1 MSPLHVRD
9 VWKRKANEARLALSD
24 AHRVLAAER
33 QQSFLTAT
41 SPFVGDVSD
50 DDGLARARE

>member
-1 MSPLHVRD
+1 MTGHD

-33 QQSFLTAT
+33 QQSFLSAT